1 MAQTT
6 DFPVRVPLVTKPMG
20 ILASLAAARRN
31 VLSIIPDIATR
42 QPMVSGKTGKRW
54 HMVMDPEALRRIMLE
69 NVANYPKSLVTKN
82 LLEPAIGKSLFIAE
96 GAHWR
101 WQRRATAPVF
111 SHRNVRALSPLVT
124 DAAARCGARIAAA
137 GPRAVNMFDEMV
149 ATTFDVISD
158 VTFSDDK
165 GFDRDAVH
173 NAINAYV
180 AEAGKISLMDILS
193 APNWVPHLNR
203 LVTGPSLRQMKQIAD
218 QVIDARRNG
227 AEKSPPD
234 LLDLLLAGEDPKTS
248 HKMQTA
254 ELRDNLLTFIVAGHE
269 TTALSLSWAL
279 YLIAHDKR
287 VQDKARAE
295 VAAMVEGADVTGD
308 DIPKLP
314 YIRQIIDE
322 SLRLYPPAAIVSR
335 TAMASDVL
343 CGREVRKGDTII
355 IPIYA
360 LHRSHVLWDRPD
372 EFWPERFDDM
382 KTVPR
387 YSYLPFGDG
396 PRICIGASFAIQEV
410 SVLIKLFFASRFD
423 QL

>member
-54 HMVMDPEALRRIMLE
+54 HMVMDPDALRKILLE

-82 LLEPAIGKSLFIAE
+82 LLQPAIGNSLFIAE

-124 DAAARCGARIAAA
+124 AAAGRCSARLSQV

-180 AEAGKISLMDILS
+180 AEAGKVSLMDILG
-193 APNWVPHLNR
+193 APNWVPRLNR
-203 LVTGPSLRQMKQIAD
+203 MITGP
-218 QVIDARRNG
+218 
-227 AEKSPPD
+227 
-234 LLDLLLAGEDPKTS
+234 
-248 HKMQTA
+248 
-254 ELRDNLLTFIVAGHE
+254 
-269 TTALSLSWAL
+269 
-279 YLIAHDKR
+279 
-287 VQDKARAE
+287 
-295 VAAMVEGADVTGD
+295 
-308 DIPKLP
+308 
-314 YIRQIIDE
+314 
-322 SLRLYPPAAIVSR
+322 
-335 TAMASDVL
+335 L
-343 CGREVRKGDTII
+343 CGK
-355 IPIYA
+355 
-360 LHRSHVLWDRPD
+360 
-372 EFWPERFDDM
+372 
-382 KTVPR
+382 
-387 YSYLPFGDG
+387 
-396 PRICIGASFAIQEV
+396 
-410 SVLIKLFFASRFD
+410 
-423 QL
+423 

>member
-54 HMVMDPEALRRIMLE
+54 HMVMDPEALRRILLE

-124 DAAARCGARIAAA
+124 DAAGRCSARIAAA

-180 AEAGKISLMDILS
+180 AEAGKVSLMDILG
-193 APNWVPHLNR
+193 APNWVPRLSR
-203 LVTGPSLRQMKQIAD
+203 LVTGPSLRQMKRIAD
-218 QVIDARRNG
+218 QVIDARRKG
-227 AEKSPPD
+227 AQKSPPD
-234 LLDLLLAGEDPKTS
+234 LLDLLLAGEDPKTGR
-248 HKMQTA
+248 KMQTA

-279 YLIAHDKR
+279 YLIAHDNR
-287 VQDKARAE
+287 VQEKARAE
-295 VAAMVEGADVTGD
+295 VASA
-308 DIPKLP
+308 
-314 YIRQIIDE
+314 
-322 SLRLYPPAAIVSR
+322 
-335 TAMASDVL
+335 
-343 CGREVRKGDTII
+343 
-355 IPIYA
+355 
-360 LHRSHVLWDRPD
+360 
-372 EFWPERFDDM
+372 
-382 KTVPR
+382 
-387 YSYLPFGDG
+387 
-396 PRICIGASFAIQEV
+396 
-410 SVLIKLFFASRFD
+410 
-423 QL
+423 